1 MIVIGYSGHAYVA
14 CNVLANAGKQVL
26 SYCDKEEKASNPL
39 QLEYLGD
46 ENDKDVQQKI
56 KASTFFIAVGDNRI
70 RRKVY
75 DSLKSQQ
82 LFPLNAID
90 PSAIIAKNAKIAA
103 HNVMIC
109 AGVVI
114 NPLAEIGNGVIC
126 NSNATIEHECIIG
139 EFAHIGPG
147 AILCGNVTVGAGTFV
162 GAGAVVRQGI
172 KIGKNAMIGMGSVV
186 VKDIGDGETVLGN
199 PSRLKH

>member
-14 CNVLANAGKQVL
+14 CNILDNAGKKVL
-26 SYCDKEEKASNPL
+26 SYCDKEEKSSNPL

-46 ENDKDVQQKI
+46 ENDASVQQKI
-56 KASTFFIAVGDNRI
+56 KATNFFIAVGDNRI

-75 DSLKSQQ
+75 ESLKAQQ
-82 LFPLNAID
+82 LFPVNAID
-90 PSAIIAKNAKIAA
+90 PSAIIAKNAKIAE

-126 NSNATIEHECIIG
+126 NTSATIEHECRIG
-139 EFAHIGPG
+139 DFAHIGPG
-147 AILCGNVTVGAGTFV
+147 AVLCGNVTVGEETFI

-186 VKDIGDGETVLGN
+186 VKDIADGETVLGN
-199 PSRLKH
+199 PSRLKQ